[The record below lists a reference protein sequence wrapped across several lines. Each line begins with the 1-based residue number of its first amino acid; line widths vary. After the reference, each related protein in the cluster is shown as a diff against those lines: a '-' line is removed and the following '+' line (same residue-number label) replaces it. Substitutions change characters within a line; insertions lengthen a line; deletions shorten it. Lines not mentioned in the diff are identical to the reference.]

1 MGIDTIAVERWED
14 TALVL
19 QGILGVTDAAR

>member
-14 TALVL
+14 TAFALE
-19 QGILGVTDAAR
+19 GILGVTDTVN